1 MPRNSISKL
10 PSSSS
15 IHSSKN
21 NEKTKGK
28 NNQKDIKS
36 KKQQKYQA
44 DEPLPIDDDS
54 SDKFSDDNEESSESQ
69 ASNDANDN
77 ESDNEELNELEELE
91 EDNNELEEDN
101 NELLDESEEDD
112 NEESDESENEESE
125 NEESENEESENEE
138 SENEE
143 SENEESEID
152 VDSTIAPKVR
162 ALKANFAQH
171 IGTTRPQKEYK
182 TTTRNTSVTRNTSAT
197 SSSKIPSKT
206 YTVKEISN
214 MMPNIIIEDYNDNPL
229 NIDDVGEL
237 ELDDLLQKESSES
250 VNNFEI
256 RKRLTYQISKINATT
271 TSTTASTSS
280 ADAFNRPNNVTS
292 VILGHMIMK
301 KMMLGVKYSQ
311 NIENVIEF
319 LVTSLKRM
327 TA

>member
-112 NEESDESENEESE
+112 NEESD
-125 NEESENEESENEE
+125 ESENEE